1 VLVDIPYYPHH
12 GQRLDVPDPDVRE
25 VRGAHLS
32 EVMRKAQFLNGIQD
46 RIQLQAELVRCLG
59 GGRLEL
65 YEPTDQDVHIEEACF
80 LVGLETQPGTAHI

>member
-1 VLVDIPYYPHH
+1 VLVDIPDYPHH
-12 GQRLDVPDPDVRE
+12 GQRLDVLDPDVRE

-59 GGRLEL
+59 GCRLEL
-65 YEPTDQDVHIEEACF
+65 YEPTDQYVHIEKAGF